1 MAVSFKGS
9 TGLQGNLPMGGV
21 VQSAINYSYATG
33 SRTFPSRNVYEE
45 VPGRLMVEIRPKEV
59 GNIIIIKAHIMWG
72 GWNGATDVAANF
84 RIFYSTDGN
93 RSFSPFGTYAP
104 HVVDAAGV
112 ATGAYFYSQGN
123 ADSSYDSD
131 DILIS
136 APVKSTAPHTFA
148 VWWACGYEA
157 SSRTLYWN
165 RGVNTG
171 QSYNPTHTCS
181 IQAIEIK
188 GR

>member
-1 MAVSFKGS
+1 MSVSYKGS
-9 TGLQGNLPMGGV
+9 NGLQGSLPMGGV
-21 VQSAINYSYATG
+21 VQSAINYSTAVG
-33 SRTFPSRNVYEE
+33 SRVFPARNVYEE
-45 VPGRLMVEIRPKEV
+45 TPAALRVEIKPKEV
-59 GNIIIIKAHIMWG
+59 GNIIIIKAHFAWG
-72 GWNGATDVAANF
+72 GWNGTTDVAANF
-84 RIFYSTDGN
+84 RIMYSTDGN
-93 RSFSPFGTYAP
+93 RSWAPFGVYAP

-123 ADSSYDSD
+123 ADSSMDSD

-136 APVKSTAPHTFA
+136 APVTSTAQHTFSI
-148 VWWACGYEA
+148 WWACGYDA
-157 SSRTLYWN
+157 STRTIYWN

-181 IQAIEIK
+181 LQAIEIK